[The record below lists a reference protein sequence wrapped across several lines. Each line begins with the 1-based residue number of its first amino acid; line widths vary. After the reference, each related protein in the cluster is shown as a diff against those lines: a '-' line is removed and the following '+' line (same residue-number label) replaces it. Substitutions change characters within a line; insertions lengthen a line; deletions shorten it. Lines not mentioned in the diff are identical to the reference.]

1 MDGEK
6 VLLRLYLRTGDR
18 HLLTP
23 RYERIIQEA
32 RRRNLAGLTALRGI
46 MGFGHRG
53 VIMPSPMRLIS
64 DSPVIIECV
73 DDGKKLLAF
82 MRDIADKLLH
92 HGLTTIERAAVVMYR
107 PREHTVRGQTRL
119 LGQVKPLSTLPAIEG
134 VLPMH
139 TNSDGVLLRIFI
151 GESDVYENKLLH
163 EAILN
168 KARQLGLSG
177 ATVLQGVMGFGANS
191 VVHTDRIL
199 AMSSDL
205 PIVIEL
211 VDSREKI
218 ELLLPHLDAMVT
230 EGMITMEEVKVIA
243 YRHTPA

>member
-1 MDGEK
+1 
-6 VLLRLYLRTGDR
+6 
-18 HLLTP
+18 
-23 RYERIIQEA
+23 
-32 RRRNLAGLTALRGI
+32 
-46 MGFGHRG
+46 
-53 VIMPSPMRLIS
+53 
-64 DSPVIIECV
+64 
-73 DDGKKLLAF
+73 
-82 MRDIADKLLH
+82 
-92 HGLTTIERAAVVMYR
+92 
-107 PREHTVRGQTRL
+107 
-119 LGQVKPLSTLPAIEG
+119 
-134 VLPMH
+134 MH